1 MPDHHRGNPPP
12 TDALFVPGSAGERVL
27 VHSWM
32 RDGHMQS
39 AWPGDDTVVPP
50 DGTPIHVKI
59 INFPIGSVREVHLDT
74 GARTHPHLG
83 YEDVLFYQIGGRRVQ
98 MCEDETGRLDPGDVS
113 FEPNGVEHS
122 TYQLI
127 AGLFVEFAL
136 PAPVRPGGR
145 GSWLRADQ
153 ARDVPCAVWSED
165 GTLRLADGPD
175 AFWAPAEAQRHV
187 RRVFSFPGHDLIETV
202 LPASGRTAPR
212 TEIHDTLFYVISG
225 SGSMTIGES
234 AFAVQAG
241 DSLRAPAGTAYS
253 IAAGDDVTLIQA
265 AARLLPQ

>member
-12 TDALFVPGSAGERVL
+12 TDALFVPGTSVEQVL

-39 AWPGDDTVVPP
+39 AWPGDDTVIPP

-74 GARTHPHLG
+74 GAATHSHPS

-113 FEPNGVEHS
+113 FEPNGVDHS

-127 AGLFVEFAL
+127 GGLFVEFAL
-136 PAPVRPGGR
+136 PAPVRVGGR
-145 GSWLRADQ
+145 GQWLRADE
-153 ARDVPCAVWSED
+153 AREIPCAVWTEGD
-165 GTLRLADGPD
+165 ALLCADGPD
-175 AFWAPAEAQRHV
+175 AFWAPAEARHHV

-202 LPASGRTAPR
+202 LEPAHRTAPR
-212 TEIHDTLFYVISG
+212 REIHDTLFYVIAG
-225 SGSMTIGES
+225 SGTMTIGAE

-241 DSLRAPAGTAYS
+241 DSLRAPKGIAYAVEAGEAL
-253 IAAGDDVTLIQA
+253 TLIQA
-265 AARLLPQ
+265 AARPLG